1 MAVSEGPRQSQRPP
15 SEDGAAATARAHP
28 TPVKAKTEDISPPS
42 DGTRGASSNSPTLN
56 SRSESLERKTEAA
69 NSGAGSLHSG
79 LPSDKSEVAAL
90 PVEVSVRER
99 QSVPSRDLSSC
110 PCVRKNVPEES
121 RCAALEPSRTIL
133 GVENCLLT
141 KYEDTFQHI
150 DHHSQGR
157 DSSVESCSCRKNCAS
172 EESEPGDGET
182 EGSTPTVC

>member
-1 MAVSEGPRQSQRPP
+1 MPVAVSEGPRQSQRPP

-133 GVENCLLT
+133 GVETWWAQHLVPTTGSFVSSLPFPSRIFPGALPGLL
-141 KYEDTFQHI
+141 Q
-150 DHHSQGR
+150 
-157 DSSVESCSCRKNCAS
+157 
-172 EESEPGDGET
+172 
-182 EGSTPTVC
+182 